1 MNLQMLNKFKK
12 NYFSQ
17 NGEDGVIEEI
27 CRRLQITDGWFCE
40 FGAWNGKYLSNT
52 YALFQKGWKGVFIE
66 GDTEKYRELKT
77 NFERGSGTD
86 VWLLEAYVSSSGDN
100 SLDNLLKRTPIPKE
114 FDLLSIDIDGEDYHV
129 WKGLKNYQ
137 PKIVIIE
144 INSSYPPYK
153 EKIPDSESGGAS
165 FFSTILLGY
174 EKGYVP
180 VCHTG
185 NLFFIRKDIMSKQFF
200 SETTYKSE
208 AFLFNESWCKKHEKI
223 VHKIRKICGCY
234 KLFKNVQKELS

>member
-1 MNLQMLNKFKK
+1 MLNTFKK

-27 CRRLQITDGWFCE
+27 CRRIKINDGWFCE
-40 FGAWNGKYLSNT
+40 FGAWDGKHLSNT

-66 GDTEKYRELKT
+66 GDTEKYKELES
-77 NFERGSGTD
+77 NFQRNSGINI
-86 VWLLEAYVSSSGDN
+86 WLLEAYVSSSGDN
-100 SLDNLLKRTPIPKE
+100 SLDKLLKRTPIPKD
-114 FDLLSIDIDGEDYHV
+114 FDLLSIDIDGQDYHV
-129 WKGLKNYQ
+129 WKSLKSYQ
-137 PKIVIIE
+137 PKLVIIE
-144 INSSYPPYK
+144 INSSYPPYR
-153 EKIPDSESGGAS
+153 EKIPDNESEGAS

-200 SETTYKSE
+200 LETNYKSE
-208 AFLFNESWCKKHEKI
+208 AFLFDESWCNKREKI
-223 VHKIRKICGCY
+223 IHKIRKTFGCY
-234 KLFKNVQKELS
+234 KLFKNVKNEIS

>member
-40 FGAWNGKYLSNT
+40 FGAWDGKYLSNT

-66 GDTEKYRELKT
+66 GDTEKYRELKS
-77 NFERGSGTD
+77 NFERGSGKD
-86 VWLLEAYVSSSGDN
+86 VCLLEAYVASSGDN

-114 FDLLSIDIDGEDYHV
+114 FELLSIDIDGQDYHV
-129 WKGLKNYQ
+129 WKGLKSYQ

-153 EKIPDSESGGAS
+153 EKIPDSESEGAS

-174 EKGYVP
+174 GKGYVP

-200 SETTYKSE
+200 PETTYKSE
-208 AFLFNESWCKKHEKI
+208 AFLFDESWCKKLEKI